1 MQTNLITNSIILD
14 LASGIYIYQLKSG
27 RIYLKQKDAAGE
39 VIKSSSS
46 GERDLFLSE
55 LELVLELEP
64 ELTSLQSLPSA
75 LPHH

>member
-1 MQTNLITNSIILD
+1 LQTNLITNSIILD

-75 LPHH
+75 LPHR

>member
-1 MQTNLITNSIILD
+1 LITNSIILD

>member
-1 MQTNLITNSIILD
+1 LITNSIILD

-75 LPHH
+75 LPHR